1 MIFFINEILIFTE
14 KKETE
19 RFSKKERKFLCF

>member
-1 MIFFINEILIFTE
+1 VGALE

-19 RFSKKERKFLCF
+19 RFSSSVGPTHREKEREM